1 MIYKDSLKRASYR
14 ITELRTMMYRSGILT
29 GHPCILYLTRRQFS
43 RIPISQKAEAK
54 YKSADKVPSEY
65 KLIYRAPMLSYV
77 TVAQM
82 TSSFS
87 ILALCVAGAYKY
99 IADPISIFPLTVK
112 LDELNK
118 LGDIDFSDN
127 PFLVGGVFII
137 FNVGIGA
144 VTLRYPLRIYH
155 HEESSSYI
163 CVMNRFLP
171 FITKNITFHA
181 GDVRRHIPYMSF
193 LLPWKNALF
202 KVGNRTMLIMENNF
216 RTPADLNT
224 MLKDL

>member
-1 MIYKDSLKRASYR
+1 MIYKDSLKRALNR
-14 ITELRTMMYRSGILT
+14 ITELRAMTYRSCILT
-29 GHPCILYLTRRQFS
+29 GCPSILYLTRRQFS
-43 RIPISQKAEAK
+43 RIAFSQKTEAK
-54 YKSADKVPSEY
+54 YKSVDKVPSEY
-65 KLIYRAPMLSYV
+65 ELIYRAPMLSYV
-77 TVAQM
+77 KLAQV

-87 ILALCVAGAYKY
+87 ILGLCVVGAYKY
-99 IADPISIFPLTVK
+99 IMDPTSIFPLTFE
-112 LDELNK
+112 LDELNQ
-118 LGDIDFSDN
+118 LGDIAFYDN
-127 PFLVGGVFII
+127 PIFVACVCMI

-155 HEESSSYI
+155 HEQTSSYI

-171 FITKNITFHA
+171 LSTKNITFHA
-181 GDVRRHIPYMSF
+181 GHVRRHIPHMSF

-202 KVGNRTMLIMENNF
+202 RVGKRTVFIIENNF